1 MVQVVHQAGD
11 HWVTV
16 SNKGCSK
23 RDILVYDSL
32 PSLVLS
38 SRKIRKSI
46 EAQCATI
53 LKTSG
58 TFRMKYA
65 KCQVRVRSNVE
76 THEDKPL

>member
-32 PSLVLS
+32 PSLALS
-38 SRKIRKSI
+38 SKKIRKSI

-58 TFRMKYA
+58 TFKMKYEI
-65 KCQVRVRSNVE
+65 RSLSGE
-76 THEDKPL
+76 SEK